1 MKAADIAQTVRTLLN
16 AIRNTYFQKRLKLPL
31 RADCTAITRQIK
43 AQKSIY
49 AALVAQA
56 D

>member
-31 RADCTAITRQIK
+31 RADCTTITRQIK
-43 AQKSIY
+43 AKKATQ
-49 AALVAQA
+49 AAFLAQT

>member
-31 RADCTAITRQIK
+31 RADCTAVACKIK
-43 AQKSIY
+43 AKNAVY

>member
-16 AIRNTYFQKRLKLPL
+16 AIRNTYIQKRLKLPL
-31 RADCTAITRQIK
+31 RADCATVTCKIK
-43 AQKSIY
+43 AKNAVY
-49 AALVAQA
+49 AALLAQA